1 MLMACTAANQ
11 QQPLVL
17 TYSMEGLLVYSA
29 RLESVSAVEHS
40 DEPPALEIR
49 LSPDPIARFLNDD
62 NVSAIA
68 VVSGDTI
75 LSLVPNS
82 RDTAILDIVTQAS
95 VPGPQLRDPKFYPV
109 MLPVGDDTVIVM
121 DTVLRGGGGSCCF
134 EALRRDPTGSWRADP
149 LPNPPSVA
157 DAEHLSTEEEEDD
170 DDDDDCH
177 VGLPAVSAYFVLGA
191 RVWISIIGCDIGT
204 CTYSLDTEC
213 GTWRKE
219 GSWAVPLRGQ
229 SLYVP
234 ELDLVFG
241 FSNLPLVGCSNYNK
255 RCHHLCALDVEARPP
270 VVRHMWEFS
279 AETKE
284 EVPARETVRLA
295 HLGNGRFCIARPVN
309 VERSAWV
316 SAWCNGKGT
325 CFTLVDVTRYPG
337 LDGELELAR
346 RGKPH
351 THQWGWPYDQ
361 DGHVDFL

>member
-11 QQPLVL
+11 QQPLLL
-17 TYSMEGLLVYSA
+17 TYCMEGLLVYSVH
-29 RLESVSAVEHS
+29 LESVSAVEHS

-62 NVSAIA
+62 DVNAIA
-68 VVSGDTI
+68 VVSGGTI
-75 LSLVPNS
+75 LSLMPNS

-95 VPGPQLRDPKFYPV
+95 VPGPQLRDPKSYAV
-109 MLPVGDDTVIVM
+109 MLPVGDDTVIVI
-121 DTVLRGGGGSCCF
+121 DTVLRGGGGGCCF
-134 EALRRDPTGSWRADP
+134 EALRRAPSGSWRADP
-149 LPNPPSVA
+149 LPNPPPI
-157 DAEHLSTEEEEDD
+157 AEHLPMDD
-170 DDDDDCH
+170 EDCH

-191 RVWISIIGCDIGT
+191 RVWISIIGFDDDIGGT

-229 SLYVP
+229 SSYVP

-241 FSNLPLVGCSNYNK
+241 FSNLPLAGCSNYKK

-270 VVRHMWEFS
+270 VVRHMWEFP

-309 VERSAWV
+309 VERPAWL
-316 SAWCNGKGT
+316 SAWCNGMGT
-325 CFTLVDVTRYPG
+325 SFTLVDVTRSPG
-337 LDGELELAR
+337 LDGELQLAR
-346 RGKPH
+346 RGKAH